1 MLGSVE
7 DAEVLTELDY
17 LIVTDRKTGD
27 KQVIQ
32 GPTRYLPC
40 QLPEGEGENAGTQC
54 AEYDIGPKTATRVV
68 TDDTALLVKS
78 TQTGQLRLVTEIGPF
93 FPTPFEQVIEERSL
107 IRVTEYETIVVER
120 ADGSYDIKAGQLTC
134 AFTSGT
140 SGCPTGCAQNTTA
153 GYESCTGTPSGGGTS
168 FFLQPYTS
176 VVTLSWTIGSDVE
189 STTSTGGR
197 VRQSLQ
203 KIDTRVQQLFFE
215 FDDVR
220 TADNIEFEVEG
231 TIFWQVGDVQ
241 DLLAGTEDPTG
252 DIWHRLR

>member
-1 MLGSVE
+1 M
-7 DAEVLTELDY
+7 
-17 LIVTDRKTGD
+17 
-27 KQVIQ
+27 
-32 GPTRYLPC
+32 
-40 QLPEGEGENAGTQC
+40 
-54 AEYDIGPKTATRVV
+54 
-68 TDDTALLVKS
+68 
-78 TQTGQLRLVTEIGPF
+78 
-93 FPTPFEQVIEERSL
+93 
-107 IRVTEYETIVVER
+107 
-120 ADGSYDIKAGQLTC
+120 
-134 AFTSGT
+134 
-140 SGCPTGCAQNTTA
+140 SGCPAGCAQNTTA

-189 STTSTGGR
+189 TTTSAGGR

-241 DLLAGTEDPTG
+241 QLLAGTEDPTG